1 MKFKGLTLAETIIVV
16 TIVGILA
23 VMMLPAILEGYH
35 NFQYATSFKKAVRT
49 LNDTIALNIS
59 KGLKSAYYTNAT
71 TPLFYYLQKNLKV
84 LSPSEKSSRDSKNS
98 EFYTKDNIRY
108 EFPRGDSASSE
119 FSNIKLGTVPY
130 KWTIKDSNCGTYGLG
145 IGGSAKVQSAEPC
158 IMLVDVNGDK
168 GPNKL
173 SETSLSDMF
182 LLIVTDKNVLPYG
195 DAAQKAYYEKD
206 E

>member
-1 MKFKGLTLAETIIVV
+1 MKYKGLTLAETMMAV
-16 TIVGILA
+16 TIIGVIA
-23 VMMLPAILEGYH
+23 VLMIPAVLEGYH
-35 NFQYATSFKKAVRT
+35 NFQYETSLKKAIRT
-49 LNDTIALNIS
+49 LNDTISLNIS
-59 KGLKSAYYTNAT
+59 KGEKSAYYTNST
-71 TPLFYYLQKNLKV
+71 YPLFYYLQKNLKV

-130 KWTIKDSNCGTYGLG
+130 NWTTKDSNCGTYGLG

-158 IMLVDVNGDK
+158 IMMVDVNGDK

-182 LLIVTDKNVLPYG
+182 LLIVTDKNILPYG
-195 DAAQKAYYEKD
+195 EAAQRAYYEKN
-206 E
+206 